1 MIVSGELLTQ
11 AIKIAHGLVTSPQ
24 FDSLHDPNRRT
35 VLIEPYYDPSGYPT
49 IGYGHL
55 LSKVAWEPLD
65 KYPAITVDQAKA
77 LLMVDLGIAAQ
88 GVLTEITTRLNVYQ
102 FAALIDFVFNAG
114 VGNLRI
120 SALRKVINRRDFASV
135 PKQLGRWVYSKGVK
149 LPGLVRRRRAEAEL
163 FARAA

>member
-1 MIVSGELLTQ
+1 MDADFLAQT
-11 AIKIAHGLVTSPQ
+11 IKIAHALVTSPQ
-24 FDSLHDPNRRT
+24 FDSLHDPNKRT
-35 VLIEPYYDPSGYPT
+35 ALIEPYHDPSGYPT

-55 LSKVAWEPLD
+55 LSKVAWEPLE

-77 LLMVDLGIAAQ
+77 LLMVDLGIAAK
-88 GVLTEITTRLNVYQ
+88 GVQSQITTQLNVFQ

-120 SALRKVINRRDFASV
+120 SALRKVVNRRDFGSV
-135 PKQLGRWVYSKGVK
+135 PKQLERWVYSRGVK